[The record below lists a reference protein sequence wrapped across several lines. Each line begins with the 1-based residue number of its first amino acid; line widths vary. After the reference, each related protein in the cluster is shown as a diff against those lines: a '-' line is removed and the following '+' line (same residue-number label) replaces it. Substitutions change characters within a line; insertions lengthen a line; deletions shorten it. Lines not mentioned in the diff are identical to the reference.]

1 MSVRLTFTIFS
12 SIMFSLAGMRA
23 QAAHTRASLV
33 LGSETARPGDTVL
46 AGIHLQMDPH
56 WHTYWKN
63 PGLSGDAT
71 KVEWEL
77 PPGVTVGELQWPV
90 PKKLPDAEFTTY
102 IYENDALLLVSL
114 KLAPDLKPG
123 ALELKSKVS

>member
-46 AGIHLQMDPH
+46 AGIHLRMDPH

-63 PGLSGDAT
+63 PGLSGDPT
-71 KVEWEL
+71 KIEWQL
-77 PPGVTVGELQWPV
+77 PPGITAGEIQWPV
-90 PKKLPDAEFTTY
+90 PTKLPDKDLTTF
-102 IYENDALLLVSL
+102 IYKDEVALLVPL
-114 KLAPDLKPG
+114 KLAKDVTPG
-123 ALELKSKVS
+123 ELKIKAN